1 MKYEFNLEVETG
13 IYENESDLIK
23 KTDILLISVN
33 EAEREGVLKYLLPVP
48 SKDAIINIVH
58 KKINYRIGRLGY
70 HLVAHVE
77 SGMGSANQRG
87 SFTTVSDAIQTIK
100 PKLVIMVGVAFG
112 IDKKK
117 QRIGDV
123 LVARRIINYEMSRVN
138 SGDKADT
145 PRDSMPYSGKLLYNV
160 FSSAID
166 WNHFVSKRQKAKVIF
181 GDVLSGE
188 KLIDNLEFCEK
199 LKKMF
204 PKAIGGEMEGTGL
217 SSACINKDIHEWII
231 IKGICDWGDGKKNKK
246 AQPRAANSAMS
257 LVFHVLSERFVFNEQ
272 KIFTYSKEIVES
284 ENNKYVLNARKG
296 SPLWTLNRLR
306 SSLIPMLVKD
316 LKSYKE
322 EGYGDDICD
331 AVRKDLNSLRNE
343 ISKLPKTYHGG
354 FELNRI
360 FSEFID
366 YYLKWNNVSG
376 TSEISIKNR
385 IRNRFEIKKRRDKL
399 AEIIRLSQKNLN
411 HNIAEINTIEMFKY
425 QEELLNKYPDVF
437 PNFKRAVK
445 RVRKILNT
453 KVNSFEIVDKK

>member
-1 MKYEFNLEVETG
+1 MKYEFNLNLETST
-13 IYENESDLIK
+13 YENESELIK
-23 KTDILLISVN
+23 KTDILLVSVN
-33 EAEREGVLKYLLPVP
+33 EAEREGILKYILPVP
-48 SKDAIINIVH
+48 TRDAIINFVH
-58 KKINYRIGRLGY
+58 QKINYRIGRLGH
-70 HLVAHVE
+70 HLIAHVE

-87 SFTTVSDAIQTIK
+87 SLTTVNDAIQTIR

-123 LVARRIINYEMSRVN
+123 LVAQRLINYEISRVN
-138 SGDKADT
+138 SGKKPDT
-145 PRDSMPYSGKLLYNV
+145 SRDSKPYSGKLLFNV

-166 WNHFVSKRQKAKVIF
+166 WSHYLSRTQKANVLK

-231 IKGICDWGDGKKNKK
+231 IKGICDWADGRKNKR
-246 AQPRAANSAMS
+246 AQPRAAESAMS
-257 LVFHVLSERFVFNEQ
+257 LVFHVLSERHVFSEQ
-272 KIFTYSKEIVES
+272 NIFTYTNDVVELENSKYI
-284 ENNKYVLNARKG
+284 LNARRG

-322 EGYGDDICD
+322 MGYADDICD
-331 AVRKDLNSLRNE
+331 AVRKDLKSLQNE
-343 ISKLPKTYHGG
+343 ISKLPKSYNGSIK
-354 FELNRI
+354 LNRI
-360 FSEFID
+360 FSEFIE
-366 YYLKWNNVSG
+366 YYLKWNNVRG
-376 TSEISIKNR
+376 TSENSTKNR
-385 IRNRFEIKKRRDKL
+385 IRNRCEIKKRRDEL
-399 AEIIRLSQKNLN
+399 ARVIRVSQKHLNQNLS
-411 HNIAEINTIEMFKY
+411 EINTIEMFQY

-445 RVRKILNT
+445 RVRKILNA
-453 KVNSFEIVDKK
+453 KVNNYEIVK